1 MKTVFIQFGKYSIL
15 VLICNFVLCLYSFAA
30 SLSDS
35 LISVTAVCS
44 ERGDNVAG
52 LNDRII
58 VKISHLSTLQ
68 KTLNGKPLVFF
79 IDELPL
85 TDSPALSVDTL
96 RGEVQF
102 VLKRTEITKATWNL
116 LIGKPKAFTK
126 VVTASVGLKDGTP
139 ILSRENNLT
148 LVVIRTWQFWIF
160 FLSLTIFLF
169 VIFLLYRKTDL
180 LRGLPEQMPPVGK
193 KVFSLALS
201 QMLFWTVLVMGAYV
215 FIWATTGDIDA
226 VTDSIL
232 ILMGISSVTALGA
245 RVIDT
250 TSTGTP
256 VSPELS
262 SGSYWKDILK
272 GTTDFEPHRLQ
283 IVTWTLVLGIVF
295 LCTVWS
301 ELTMPSFNGTLL
313 TLMGISSGTY
323 LGFKMK
329 E

>member
-1 MKTVFIQFGKYSIL
+1 MKTVFIQIGKYSLMVL
-15 VLICNFVLCLYSFAA
+15 VLIFVFCLYVFAVG
-30 SLSDS
+30 SSES
-35 LISVTAVCS
+35 PTEVTAVRS
-44 ERGDNVAG
+44 EREDNVAG
-52 LNDRII
+52 LSDRII
-58 VKISHLSTLQ
+58 VNISHLSTLQ
-68 KTLNGKPLVFF
+68 KSLDGKPLVLF
-79 IDELPL
+79 INGLPL

-126 VVTASVGLKDGTP
+126 VVTVSVGLKDGTP
-139 ILSRENNLT
+139 IPCKENNLT
-148 LVVIRTWQFWIF
+148 FVVIRTWQFGIF
-160 FLSLTIFLF
+160 FLSLLIFLF

-215 FIWATTGDIDA
+215 FIWATTGDIDT

-232 ILMGISSVTALGA
+232 ILMGISSATALGA

-256 VSPELS
+256 VTPELS
-262 SGSYWKDILK
+262 SGSFWKDILK
-272 GTTDFEPHRLQ
+272 GTTDYEPHRLQ
-283 IVTWTLVLGIVF
+283 IVAWTLVLGIVF
-295 LCTVWS
+295 LCTVWAD
-301 ELTMPSFNGTLL
+301 LTMPSFNGTLL

>member
-1 MKTVFIQFGKYSIL
+1 M
-15 VLICNFVLCLYSFAA
+15 
-30 SLSDS
+30 
-35 LISVTAVCS
+35 
-44 ERGDNVAG
+44 
-52 LNDRII
+52 
-58 VKISHLSTLQ
+58 
-68 KTLNGKPLVFF
+68 
-79 IDELPL
+79 
-85 TDSPALSVDTL
+85 
-96 RGEVQF
+96 
-102 VLKRTEITKATWNL
+102 
-116 LIGKPKAFTK
+116 
-126 VVTASVGLKDGTP
+126 KDGTP
-139 ILSRENNLT
+139 ISSKENNFT
-148 LVVIRTWQFWIF
+148 FIVIRTWQFWIF
-160 FLSLTIFLF
+160 FLSLLIFLF

-180 LRGLPEQMPPVGK
+180 LRGLPEQTPPVGK

-215 FIWATTGDIDA
+215 FIWATTGDIDT

-250 TSTGTP
+250 TSTGKPIT
-256 VSPELS
+256 PELS

-272 GTTDFEPHRLQ
+272 GTTDYEPHRLQ
-283 IVTWTLVLGIVF
+283 IVAWTIVLVIVF

-301 ELTMPSFNGTLL
+301 DLTMPSFNGTLL